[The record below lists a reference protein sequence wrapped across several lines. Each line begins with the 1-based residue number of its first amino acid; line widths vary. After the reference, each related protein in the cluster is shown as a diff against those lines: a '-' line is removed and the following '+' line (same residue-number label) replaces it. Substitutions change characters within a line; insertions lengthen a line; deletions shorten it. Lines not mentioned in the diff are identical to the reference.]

1 MSLGSFSSSTTGNGH
16 LNAPISKKL
25 TRDNFLLW
33 EAQVL
38 PDIRGAQ
45 LEGFLD
51 GSIPAPEKELTAKD
65 KDDKDVKIP
74 NPAYARWIAQDQTV
88 LGYLMRNMS
97 REILTQVVGKKSA
110 ADVWA
115 AVLEMFSSQ
124 SKARVVQLR
133 TALNTCK
140 KENKTAAAFFDQ
152 IKHLADEM
160 ATAGKP
166 LDNEDVISYVLS
178 GLNEERYNGF
188 GAAIT
193 ALIKAEKF
201 ISLSDLYAQFLS
213 YEARL
218 EEQNPAGDLS
228 ANAAARGRVGG
239 YRGGH
244 NTGGRG

>member
-1 MSLGSFSSSTTGNGH
+1 
-16 LNAPISKKL
+16 
-25 TRDNFLLW
+25 
-33 EAQVL
+33 
-38 PDIRGAQ
+38 
-45 LEGFLD
+45 
-51 GSIPAPEKELTAKD
+51 
-65 KDDKDVKIP
+65 
-74 NPAYARWIAQDQTV
+74 
-88 LGYLMRNMS
+88 
-97 REILTQVVGKKSA
+97 
-110 ADVWA
+110 
-115 AVLEMFSSQ
+115 MFSSQ

-188 GAAIT
+188 VAAIT

-201 ISLSDLYAQFLS
+201 ISLSDLYSQFLS

-228 ANAAARGRVGG
+228 VNAAARGRGGG
-239 YRGGH
+239 YCGGH
-244 NTGGRG
+244 NTGG